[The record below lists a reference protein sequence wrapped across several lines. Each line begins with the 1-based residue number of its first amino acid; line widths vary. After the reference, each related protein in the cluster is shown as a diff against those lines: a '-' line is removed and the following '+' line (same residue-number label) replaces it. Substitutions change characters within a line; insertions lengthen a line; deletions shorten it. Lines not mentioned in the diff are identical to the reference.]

1 MADTNGTRNGNGKP
15 AQKTWAEE
23 RTIGFTR
30 EQWDE
35 WRERLNRR
43 LELMNLHEQ
52 ERESANGKLRDDRA
66 ELDLLHSEC
75 RSGGAKA
82 MVTVTERPI
91 FERNAVEIVAVDTG
105 EVVRERAMTAAEREK
120 LMQPELPITD
130 ASAAEARPGPRSEA
144 GSAALADA
152 PWRP

>member
-1 MADTNGTRNGNGKP
+1 MADTTGTTNGNGKP
-15 AQKTWAEE
+15 AQRTWAEE

-30 EQWDE
+30 EQWEE

-82 MVTVTERPI
+82 IVTVTERPI
-91 FERNAVEIVAVDTG
+91 FERNAVEIVTVDTG
-105 EVVRERAMTAAEREK
+105 EVVRERAMTAVEREK
-120 LMQPELPITD
+120 LAQPELPITETP
-130 ASAAEARPGPRSEA
+130 AGETPKLAQQAE
-144 GSAALADA
+144 
-152 PWRP
+152 

>member
-1 MADTNGTRNGNGKP
+1 MADTTGTTNGNGKP
-15 AQKTWAEE
+15 AQRTWAEE

-30 EQWDE
+30 EQWEE

-52 ERESANGKLRDDRA
+52 ERESANGKLRDDRT

-82 MVTVTERPI
+82 MVTVTKRPI
-91 FERNAVEIVAVDTG
+91 FERNTVEIVAVDTG

-120 LMQPELPITD
+120 LMQPELPISD
-130 ASAAEARPGPRSEA
+130 PPAEAAAAAEQDEARQ
-144 GSAALADA
+144 
-152 PWRP
+152 